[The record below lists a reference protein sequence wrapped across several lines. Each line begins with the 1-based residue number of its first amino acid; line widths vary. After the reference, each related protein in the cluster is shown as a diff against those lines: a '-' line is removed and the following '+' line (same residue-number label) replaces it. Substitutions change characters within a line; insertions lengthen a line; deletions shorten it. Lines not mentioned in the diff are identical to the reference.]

1 MIAGRIKVE
10 EAWVPV
16 PERDQGEVAA
26 IERSWLARYL
36 ATGRAWLLVYTLAVV
51 MVLLLY
57 WWV

>member
-1 MIAGRIKVE
+1 MIKV
-10 EAWVPV
+10 ADALLPV
-16 PERDQGEVAA
+16 PEPDQGEVAA

>member
-1 MIAGRIKVE
+1 MIVYLLGMV
-10 EAWVPV
+10 
-16 PERDQGEVAA
+16 GLGL
-26 IERSWLARYL
+26 WLARYL